1 MPPHRRP
8 RRRHSSSQNA
18 TYARKLKKYLPTLTY
33 VLTQKKITPQLIG
46 RLDNQVLYLL
56 RDIIRNCVDPKG
68 ALYTKNLSDPSVCKC
83 RKQLRA
89 IGDASNPKDIQATLQ
104 QKGKGIA
111 LPLALL
117 ASSIP
122 SLIQMIR
129 GH

>member
-1 MPPHRRP
+1 MPPRRRP
-8 RRRHSSSQNA
+8 RRRSSSQTA

-56 RDIIRNCVDPKG
+56 RDIIRNCVDPRG
-68 ALYTKNLSDPSVCKC
+68 ALYTKNLTDSAVCKC

-89 IGDASNPKDIQATLQ
+89 IGDASSPKAIQTGLE
-104 QKGKGIA
+104 QKGRGIA

-117 ASSIP
+117 AS
-122 SLIQMIR
+122 
-129 GH
+129 

>member
-1 MPPHRRP
+1 MPPRSP
-8 RRRHSSSQNA
+8 RRRRSSQTA

-83 RKQLRA
+83 RKKLRA
-89 IGDASNPKDIQATLQ
+89 IGDASNPKDIQASLQ